1 LKQIFDTFIY
11 SGEKELLISRISQ
24 LNPLIDYFVIA
35 ESKMTFTG
43 RLREVDVNFQHV
55 MSSEHGDKIRWITL
69 DVLEGK
75 NAWQREAFQRQS
87 LCDGL
92 RDIRP
97 GDIIMLSDVDEI
109 PSKVYLQSL
118 SKLDYEE
125 VLIAKMQLFRYC
137 SHLESSDK
145 WHGTIATSFLK
156 NIPDMQSLRLRA
168 VRYWL
173 EDDTKIFSDGGTHF
187 TTFLNAKQLKE
198 KITSF
203 SHTELN
209 TFPFNN
215 IFFLQLIIKLGLT
228 IDGIE
233 ILKLNFEDKKL
244 SSFGKCSSNH
254 NFDILRTTI
263 ATLIQPS
270 IRKTFLKRVK
280 SLKSPD

>member
-1 LKQIFDTFIY
+1 
-11 SGEKELLISRISQ
+11 
-24 LNPLIDYFVIA
+24 
-35 ESKMTFTG
+35 M
-43 RLREVDVNFQHV
+43 NFQQQ
-55 MSSEHGDKIRWITL
+55 MFSEYGDKIRWLTL
-69 DVLEGK
+69 DELHGK
-75 NAWQREAFQRQS
+75 NAWEREAFQRQS

-173 EDDTKIFSDGGTHF
+173 EDDTKIFSDGDTHF
-187 TTFLNAKQLKE
+187 TTFLNAKQFKE

-203 SHTELN
+203 SHTEL
-209 TFPFNN
+209 
-215 IFFLQLIIKLGLT
+215 IRSLLIT
-228 IDGIE
+228 Y
-233 ILKLNFEDKKL
+233 
-244 SSFGKCSSNH
+244 SSFS
-254 NFDILRTTI
+254 
-263 ATLIQPS
+263 
-270 IRKTFLKRVK
+270 
-280 SLKSPD
+280 